1 MFLGIHIEHLTLIIL
16 LGREE
21 RKYKNEHI
29 IEISNILLDYEFI
42 YLFMEVAF
50 GNDEDLL
57 LKFTYQYKMLIYIFI
72 FLIFKHL

>member
-1 MFLGIHIEHLTLIIL
+1 VFLGIHIEHLTLIIL

-57 LKFTYQYKMLIYIFI
+57 LKLTYQYKMLIYIFI

>member
-1 MFLGIHIEHLTLIIL
+1 MFLSIQIDHLTLIIL
-16 LGREE
+16 LGHEE

-42 YLFMEVAF
+42 YEVAF

-57 LKFTYQYKMLIYIFI
+57 LKLTYQYKML
-72 FLIFKHL
+72 LA

>member
-57 LKFTYQYKMLIYIFI
+57 LKLTYQYKMLIYIFI

>member
-1 MFLGIHIEHLTLIIL
+1 VFLGIHIEHLTLIIL